1 MNKAS
6 SGKSKEV
13 SGQNDDSSSEF
24 DSAEDQDFSWIN
36 YFLQLKGNEFFC
48 AVDEDYIHDNF
59 NLTGL
64 ASQVPYYEY
73 ALDLI
78 LDMDNDEDFSD
89 EQQEIIE
96 GDAEVLYGLIHARYT
111 LTRAGLHSMLE
122 KYRHHEFGSCPRVLC
137 HGQAMLPA
145 GLTDQRNKES
155 VKLYCPKC
163 EELYKPKSSRH
174 ENVDG
179 AYFGT
184 TFPNLF
190 FLQFPELKPEKSK
203 EQYVP
208 RIFGFKLHATAARRS
223 LEAAREAAKQRRA
236 QKRPRNKIK

>member
-1 MNKAS
+1 MS
-6 SGKSKEV
+6 
-13 SGQNDDSSSEF
+13 
-24 DSAEDQDFSWIN
+24 
-36 YFLQLKGNEFFC
+36 FC
-48 AVDEDYIHDNF
+48 QIDEDYIHDNF

-78 LDMDNDEDFSD
+78 LDMDNDEEFSD

-96 GDAEVLYGLIHARYT
+96 GDAEVLYGLIHARYI
-111 LTRAGLHSMLE
+111 LTRAGLHGMLE

-137 HGQAMLPA
+137 HGQAMLPV
-145 GLTDQRNKES
+145 GMTDQRNKES

-163 EELYKPKSSRH
+163 EEVYKPKSSRH

-179 AYFGT
+179 AFFGT
-184 TFPNLF
+184 TFPHLF

-203 EQYVP
+203 DNYVP
-208 RIFGFKLHATAARRS
+208 RVFGFKLHKTAQKRS
-223 LEAAREAAKQRRA
+223 LEAARQAAKQRKVLR
-236 QKRPRNKIK
+236 R